1 MTTASQTRQTKPGAV
16 ERLHT
21 AAAEASQVRALS
33 THPDVVALR
42 VESVRTQVDR
52 CMWVGIVLG
61 LAFTMVNVQAFAA
74 QGAVFGSLPWV
85 AAWLLD
91 PMVSLVLIA
100 VLRAEQI
107 TARYQVSDHTR
118 WIGRTK
124 RFAFAATY
132 AMNTWHSI
140 ISADV
145 AGIVLHSVPPLLVFC
160 AAETAPVLRDRLTEA
175 VLRAERTAALAAE
188 GVAAEGASHHGTTPA
203 VAAAPVEMPP
213 PADTSDPTDTAKST
227 DGTASADG
235 AGKPVEAVETAPATK
250 PKPKVVPKTTRPGRK
265 PTKTPKTG
273 RTTGRKL
280 LADYVTEALAA
291 VEPGTAA
298 DDITP
303 AWARHTT
310 GCSTGLSAKV
320 ATAVRADLRTSTS
333 TPQTSTDDAGA
344 PDVTVPVAA

>member
-1 MTTASQTRQTKPGAV
+1 MTTLAQSPQNAPALSKPNGV
-16 ERLHT
+16 DRLRT

-74 QGAVFGSLPWV
+74 QGAVLWSLPWF

-107 TARYQVSDHTR
+107 TARYQVSDNTN
-118 WIGRTK
+118 WIRKTK

-132 AMNTWHSI
+132 VMNTWASFGHRDI
-140 ISADV
+140 

-175 VLRAERTAALAAE
+175 VLRAEQTAALAAP
-188 GVAAEGASHHGTTPA
+188 EGASHRLDTTPA
-203 VAAAPVEMPP
+203 TAELPTSAETTQTAA
-213 PADTSDPTDTAKST
+213 
-227 DGTASADG
+227 
-235 AGKPVEAVETAPATK
+235 EAIKTAPAAPGK
-250 PKPKVVPKTTRPGRK
+250 PKPSQTRRK
-265 PTKTPKTG
+265 PTKPS
-273 RTTGRKL
+273 RTGRKL

-291 VEPGTAA
+291 VEPGAAA
-298 DDITP
+298 DAITP

-320 ATAVRADLRTSTS
+320 AAAVRDELTTA
-333 TPQTSTDDAGA
+333 PHTSTDDMDA
-344 PDVTVPVAA
+344 PGETARVAA

>member
-1 MTTASQTRQTKPGAV
+1 MSTLERSPQKAPASDKPNGV
-16 ERLHT
+16 DKLRT

-74 QGAVFGSLPWV
+74 QGAVLWSLPWF

-132 AMNTWHSI
+132 AMNTWHSFVQM
-140 ISADV
+140 DV

-175 VLRAERTAALAAE
+175 VLRAEHSAALADP
-188 GVAAEGASHHGTTPA
+188 EGASHRL
-203 VAAAPVEMPP
+203 
-213 PADTSDPTDTAKST
+213 DTAP
-227 DGTASADG
+227 TAAERP
-235 AGKPVEAVETAPATK
+235 APAETQETAAEAIETAPAAPTK
-250 PKPKVVPKTTRPGRK
+250 PKPSQARK
-265 PTKTPKTG
+265 KPAKPSM
-273 RTTGRKL
+273 TGRKL
-280 LADYVTEALAA
+280 LADYVTEAIAA

-310 GCSTGLSAKV
+310 GCSAGLSSRV
-320 ATAVRADLRTSTS
+320 AAGVRTFLAMTRETTTDEATTDNTDAPGETA
-333 TPQTSTDDAGA
+333 
-344 PDVTVPVAA
+344 PVAA

>member
-1 MTTASQTRQTKPGAV
+1 MTAPVQTPATAPALAAGSKPNSV
-16 ERLHT
+16 ERLRT

-33 THPDVVALR
+33 IHPDVVALR
-42 VESVRTQVDR
+42 VESIRMQVDR

-74 QGAVFGSLPWV
+74 QGAALWSLPWF

-107 TARYQVSDHTR
+107 TARYQVFDGTG
-118 WIGRTK
+118 WIAWTK

-132 AMNTWHSI
+132 VMNTWSSI
-140 ISADV
+140 VHKDV

-175 VLRAERTAALAAE
+175 VLRAERTAALA
-188 GVAAEGASHHGTTPA
+188 GAATAAGASHRGDSDPETPELPA
-203 VAAAPVEMPP
+203 VGDSPESPAERAETA
-213 PADTSDPTDTAKST
+213 ADTDS
-227 DGTASADG
+227 
-235 AGKPVEAVETAPATK
+235 K
-250 PKPKVVPKTTRPGRK
+250 PKTSRSRRK
-265 PTKTPKTG
+265 PAKPAKQ
-273 RTTGRKL
+273 GRKL

-291 VEPGTAA
+291 IEPGTAA
-298 DDITP
+298 DEITP

-320 ATAVRADLRTSTS
+320 AAAVRDELTT
-333 TPQTSTDDAGA
+333 TPQHTSEATSNDTDAAGEIA
-344 PDVTVPVAA
+344 PVAA

>member
-1 MTTASQTRQTKPGAV
+1 MSTSAQVVVADGNAKASGV
-16 ERLHT
+16 DRLRT

-74 QGAVFGSLPWV
+74 QGAELGSLPWF

-91 PMVSLVLIA
+91 PMVSLVLVA

-107 TARYQVSDHTR
+107 TARYQVSDHTK

-132 AMNTWHSI
+132 AMNTWASFLH
-140 ISADV
+140 ADV

-175 VLRAERTAALAAE
+175 VLRAEQAAALADP
-188 GVAAEGASHHGTTPA
+188 EGASHHLDTRATATELPTPA
-203 VAAAPVEMPP
+203 DSPETDSQAIDAAP
-213 PADTSDPTDTAKST
+213 AAK
-227 DGTASADG
+227 
-235 AGKPVEAVETAPATK
+235 
-250 PKPKVVPKTTRPGRK
+250 
-265 PTKTPKTG
+265 
-273 RTTGRKL
+273 
-280 LADYVTEALAA
+280 
-291 VEPGTAA
+291 
-298 DDITP
+298 
-303 AWARHTT
+303 
-310 GCSTGLSAKV
+310 
-320 ATAVRADLRTSTS
+320 
-333 TPQTSTDDAGA
+333 
-344 PDVTVPVAA
+344 

>member
-1 MTTASQTRQTKPGAV
+1 MSTVVPAPEKAPATGKPNAV
-16 ERLHT
+16 DKLRS

-74 QGAVFGSLPWV
+74 QGAVLWSLPWF

-107 TARYQVSDHTR
+107 TARYQVFDDTK
-118 WIGRTK
+118 WIGKTK
-124 RFAFAATY
+124 KLAFAATY
-132 AMNTWHSI
+132 VMNTWASFGHRDI
-140 ISADV
+140 

-175 VLRAERTAALAAE
+175 VLRAERAAALADPE
-188 GVAAEGASHHGTTPA
+188 GPSHRLDTPPAAAELPATTNDA
-203 VAAAPVEMPP
+203 QTAAE
-213 PADTSDPTDTAKST
+213 TT
-227 DGTASADG
+227 
-235 AGKPVEAVETAPATK
+235 ETAPAAKANSK
-250 PKPKVVPKTTRPGRK
+250 PAKPRRKTAK
-265 PTKTPKTG
+265 P
-273 RTTGRKL
+273 GRKL

-310 GCSTGLSAKV
+310 GCSTGLSPKV
-320 ATAVRADLRTSTS
+320 AAAVRDELTTSPKTTNHDADAMGEPAR
-333 TPQTSTDDAGA
+333 
-344 PDVTVPVAA
+344 VAA

>member
-1 MTTASQTRQTKPGAV
+1 MNALVPTQANAPAAARPSGV
-16 ERLHT
+16 DRLRS

-42 VESVRTQVDR
+42 VESVRSQVDR

-74 QGAVFGSLPWV
+74 QGAALWSLAWF

-132 AMNTWHSI
+132 AMNTWASFL
-140 ISADV
+140 ALDV
-145 AGIVLHSVPPLLVFC
+145 AGVVLHSVPPLLVFC

-175 VLRAERTAALAAE
+175 VLRAERAAALDAP
-188 GVAAEGASHHGTTPA
+188 EGASQSLAGAAPAAELPAASGADESAAEAVSTPA
-203 VAAAPVEMPP
+203 RTPR
-213 PADTSDPTDTAKST
+213 PARPSRPRRK
-227 DGTASADG
+227 ASA
-235 AGKPVEAVETAPATK
+235 P
-250 PKPKVVPKTTRPGRK
+250 
-265 PTKTPKTG
+265 
-273 RTTGRKL
+273 GRKL
-280 LADYVTEALAA
+280 LADFVADALAA
-291 VEPGTAA
+291 VEPGTTP
-298 DDITP
+298 DEITP
-303 AWARHTT
+303 AWARQTT

-320 ATAVRADLRTSTS
+320 AAAVRAELTSTEIA
-333 TPQTSTDDAGA
+333 TDTTTQTTTDTSTDAAEAGELVR
-344 PDVTVPVAA
+344 PAAA

>member
-1 MTTASQTRQTKPGAV
+1 MSALIATSDNRPAKTKPSGV

-74 QGAVFGSLPWV
+74 QGAPLWSLPWF

-107 TARYQVSDHTR
+107 TARYQVSDHTK

-132 AMNTWHSI
+132 AMNTWASFLHR
-140 ISADV
+140 DV
-145 AGIVLHSVPPLLVFC
+145 AGVVLHSVPPLLVFC

-175 VLRAERTAALAAE
+175 VLRAERAAALEAP
-188 GVAAEGASHHGTTPA
+188 EGASQSLDA
-203 VAAAPVEMPP
+203 
-213 PADTSDPTDTAKST
+213 
-227 DGTASADG
+227 
-235 AGKPVEAVETAPATK
+235 TAPAAELPAAPQTEQTAAETAGAAAVAVGRPRPARTSRPREKTAK
-250 PKPKVVPKTTRPGRK
+250 P
-265 PTKTPKTG
+265 
-273 RTTGRKL
+273 GRKL
-280 LADYVTEALAA
+280 LADFVADALAA
-291 VEPGTAA
+291 IEPDMTAEA
-298 DDITP
+298 VTA
-303 AWARHTT
+303 AWARQVT
-310 GCSTGLSAKV
+310 GCSAGLSARV
-320 ATAVRADLRTSTS
+320 ATAVREEMPRLAATTSSSTTS
-333 TPQTSTDDAGA
+333 ATDPSTDDAAEAGDLVR
-344 PDVTVPVAA
+344 PAAA

>member
-1 MTTASQTRQTKPGAV
+1 V
-16 ERLHT
+16 ERLRT
-21 AAAEASQVRALS
+21 QAAEASQVRALS

-74 QGAVFGSLPWV
+74 QGAVLWSLPWF

-107 TARYQVSDHTR
+107 TARYQVGDHTR

-132 AMNTWHSI
+132 AMNTWSSFLHG
-140 ISADV
+140 DV

-175 VLRAERTAALAAE
+175 VLRAEQTAALADPA
-188 GVAAEGASHHGTTPA
+188 GASLPLDTQPAATETPEVTTGPETTPA
-203 VAAAPVEMPP
+203 QAETT
-213 PADTSDPTDTAKST
+213 PADKPTRKPAKPRRKP
-227 DGTASADG
+227 A
-235 AGKPVEAVETAPATK
+235 KPV
-250 PKPKVVPKTTRPGRK
+250 
-265 PTKTPKTG
+265 
-273 RTTGRKL
+273 GRKL

-291 VEPGTAA
+291 VEPGTTA
-298 DDITP
+298 DQITP

-320 ATAVRADLRTSTS
+320 AAAVRADLTTTATTRTET
-333 TPQTSTDDAGA
+333 TTDDTAELGERA
-344 PDVTVPVAA
+344 RVAA

>member
-1 MTTASQTRQTKPGAV
+1 MSTLVQAPQKAPAQAKSNGV
-16 ERLHT
+16 DRLRT

-74 QGAVFGSLPWV
+74 QGAALWSLPWF

-107 TARYQVSDHTR
+107 TARYQVSDHTK
-118 WIGRTK
+118 WIRKTK

-132 AMNTWHSI
+132 VMNTWSSFGHRDI
-140 ISADV
+140 

-175 VLRAERTAALAAE
+175 VLRAEKAAALADP
-188 GVAAEGASHHGTTPA
+188 EGASHRL
-203 VAAAPVEMPP
+203 
-213 PADTSDPTDTAKST
+213 D
-227 DGTASADG
+227 
-235 AGKPVEAVETAPATK
+235 TAPAAAELPTPAETPQTATNATGTALAVPSK
-250 PKPKVVPKTTRPGRK
+250 PKPSQARRK
-265 PTKTPKTG
+265 PAKP
-273 RTTGRKL
+273 GRKL

-291 VEPGTAA
+291 IDPVQGIDLCE
-298 DDITP
+298 ITP
-303 AWARHTT
+303 AWARHAT

-320 ATAVRADLRTSTS
+320 AAAVRDDLRTNS
-333 TPQTSTDDAGA
+333 TPQTSTDDTDASGETA
-344 PDVTVPVAA
+344 RVAA

>member
-1 MTTASQTRQTKPGAV
+1 MSTVTQSPEKAPATGTPNSVDKLR
-16 ERLHT
+16 T

-42 VESVRTQVDR
+42 VEAVRTQVDR

-74 QGAVFGSLPWV
+74 QGAAPWSLPWF

-132 AMNTWHSI
+132 AMNTWHSFV
-140 ISADV
+140 ALDV

-175 VLRAERTAALAAE
+175 VLRAERAAALADP
-188 GVAAEGASHHGTTPA
+188 EGASHRLDAAP
-203 VAAAPVEMPP
+203 AAAELPTAAETPQTAAEAIEKAP
-213 PADTSDPTDTAKST
+213 ETSIKSKRSQGRRRPAKA
-227 DGTASADG
+227 
-235 AGKPVEAVETAPATK
+235 
-250 PKPKVVPKTTRPGRK
+250 
-265 PTKTPKTG
+265 
-273 RTTGRKL
+273 GRKL

-291 VEPGTAA
+291 VEPGTSA

-320 ATAVRADLRTSTS
+320 AAAVRAELTT
-333 TPQTSTDDAGA
+333 TPHTSTDDTDA
-344 PDVTVPVAA
+344 PGETVRVAA

>member
-1 MTTASQTRQTKPGAV
+1 MTTDELVAASNPEGQKASAV
-16 ERLHT
+16 ARLRT
-21 AAAEASQVRALS
+21 TAAEASQVRALS

-74 QGAVFGSLPWV
+74 QGAEVGSLPWL

-107 TARYQVSDHTR
+107 TARYQVSDHTK

-132 AMNTWHSI
+132 AMNTWASFGHG
-140 ISADV
+140 DV
-145 AGIVLHSVPPLLVFC
+145 AGVVLHSVPPVLVFC

-175 VLRAERTAALAAE
+175 VLRAEHAAALADPQKAAERLDTPEGPAGVESVHSAARPPDLAEVPSRRHVARTAAQ
-188 GVAAEGASHHGTTPA
+188 
-203 VAAAPVEMPP
+203 
-213 PADTSDPTDTAKST
+213 
-227 DGTASADG
+227 
-235 AGKPVEAVETAPATK
+235 KPRKKAPAK
-250 PKPKVVPKTTRPGRK
+250 G
-265 PTKTPKTG
+265 
-273 RTTGRKL
+273 GRKL

-291 VEPGTAA
+291 FEPGTAA

-303 AWARHTT
+303 AWARNAT
-310 GCSTGLSAKV
+310 GCSAGLSSKV
-320 ATAVRADLRTSTS
+320 AAGVRLALISSAR
-333 TPQTSTDDAGA
+333 QAATDASDETTTTQ
-344 PDVTVPVAA
+344 DERKAA

>member
-1 MTTASQTRQTKPGAV
+1 MSTLAQMADARPAESKPSSV
-16 ERLHT
+16 ERLRSQ
-21 AAAEASQVRALS
+21 AAEASQVRALS

-74 QGAVFGSLPWV
+74 QGAALWSLPWF

-107 TARYQVSDHTR
+107 TARYQVSDHTK

-132 AMNTWHSI
+132 AMNTWSSFLHG
-140 ISADV
+140 DV

-175 VLRAERTAALAAE
+175 VLRAEQTAALADPA
-188 GVAAEGASHHGTTPA
+188 GASLPLDTTPA
-203 VAAAPVEMPP
+203 ATEPPAVTTAPQATPEAIEAPAVTKPAKKAAP
-213 PADTSDPTDTAKST
+213 ARKKA
-227 DGTASADG
+227 
-235 AGKPVEAVETAPATK
+235 AGKPH
-250 PKPKVVPKTTRPGRK
+250 RK
-265 PTKTPKTG
+265 YT
-273 RTTGRKL
+273 
-280 LADYVTEALAA
+280 ADYVTEGLAA
-291 VEPGTAA
+291 LTADTVA
-298 DDITP
+298 DEITP
-303 AWARHTT
+303 AWARRMT
-310 GCSTGLSAKV
+310 GCSAGLSAKV
-320 ATAVRADLRTSTS
+320 ATAIRTELST
-333 TPQTSTDDAGA
+333 TRTATTDELAA
-344 PDVTVPVAA
+344 PGVPARIAA